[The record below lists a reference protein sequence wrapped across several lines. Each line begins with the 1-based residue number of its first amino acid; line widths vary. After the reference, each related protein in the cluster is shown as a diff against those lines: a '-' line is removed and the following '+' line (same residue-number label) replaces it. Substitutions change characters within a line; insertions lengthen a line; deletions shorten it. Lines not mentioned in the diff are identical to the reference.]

1 MDSRVK
7 VTTSCL
13 TFKKYIETFEKNEG
27 VKRRKM
33 KGKTVKRNEKIEI
46 LIVKLLW
53 CNKTVERNEFDCEAT
68 LMQ

>member
-1 MDSRVK
+1 MDSRVE

-27 VKRRKM
+27 VKRRNM

-46 LIVKLLW
+46 LIVKLL
-53 CNKTVERNEFDCEAT
+53 
-68 LMQ
+68 